1 MHYQRVASQGQVSTW
16 FDEYGDEDR
25 FEKYIRFGRRC
36 SRQWSTDSI
45 DFPLQRLQDR
55 EVKYLDEG
63 DPPNH

>member
-1 MHYQRVASQGQVSTW
+1 MHYQRVASQGQVSIW
-16 FDEYGDEDR
+16 FEEQGDADK
-25 FEKYIRFGRRC
+25 FENYICFGRR